1 MMKKYQKK
9 IILFP
14 AGASGN
20 FLSAFLTTGSIH
32 VEPQFRIDLGQTV
45 ASAVSIPPEL
55 EQIKHTI
62 ANDHRQTILSHYSAV
77 SNLREY
83 SDRHWVR
90 KIYPHTNVFGWLKNV
105 FYKKQQI
112 EQVDYTQ
119 ADMLTRFD
127 SLFENIKDF
136 YFIIKSDT
144 DHPDDLTIDFGNLPN
159 LDYLIELY
167 IDSNGFEPNL
177 EKKQF
182 AQSYIDA
189 QHPAINDSDCLDME
203 DIVKLITP
211 KNLDDL
217 VILLFMYEKNHK
229 TIDQNRLWSIDDL
242 PTDIDRAVDFL
253 VDNSKKYS
261 IFK

>member
-1 MMKKYQKK
+1 MMKTYQKK

-20 FLSAFLTTGSIH
+20 FLSAFLTTSVH
-32 VEPQFRIDLGQTV
+32 VEPQFRIDLVKTV
-45 ASAVSIPPEL
+45 PGAISIPPNL
-55 EQIKHTI
+55 EQIKHAI
-62 ANDHRQTILSHYSAV
+62 ATDRHQTILSHYSAV
-77 SNLREY
+77 SELREY

-90 KIYPHTNVFGWLKNV
+90 KIYPRTNVFGWLKNV

-136 YFIIKSDT
+136 YFMLKSDT
-144 DHPDDLTIDFGNLPN
+144 DRPTDLTIDFGNITD
-159 LDYLIELY
+159 LDYLTELY
-167 IDSNGFEPNL
+167 IDANGNEPNS

-182 AQSYIDA
+182 AQSYIDI
-189 QHPAINDSDCLDME
+189 QHPAVNDSDCLNME
-203 DIVKLITP
+203 DIVKLINP
-211 KNLDDL
+211 RDLDDL

>member
-1 MMKKYQKK
+1 MKKYQKK

-20 FLSAFLTTGSIH
+20 FLSAFLTTGSVH
-32 VEPQFRIDLGQTV
+32 VKPQFRVDLGQTV
-45 ASAVSIPPEL
+45 SSAIFVPPNL

-62 ANDHRQTILSHYSAV
+62 DNDQHQTILSHYSAV

-90 KIYPHTNVFGWLKNV
+90 KIYPHSNVFGWLKNV

-112 EQVDYTQ
+112 ERVDYTQ
-119 ADMLTRFD
+119 ADILTRFD

-136 YFIIKSDT
+136 YFTLKADT
-144 DHPDDLTIDFGNLPN
+144 DYPDDLTINFGNITN

-167 IDSNGFEPNL
+167 IDSNGIEPDL

-182 AQSYIDA
+182 AQSYIDV
-189 QHPAINDSDCLDME
+189 QHPAIDDSDCLYME

-211 KNLDDL
+211 KDLDDL

-229 TIDQNRLWSIDDL
+229 TIDQNRLWSIHDL
-242 PTDIDRAVDFL
+242 PTDLDRAVDFL